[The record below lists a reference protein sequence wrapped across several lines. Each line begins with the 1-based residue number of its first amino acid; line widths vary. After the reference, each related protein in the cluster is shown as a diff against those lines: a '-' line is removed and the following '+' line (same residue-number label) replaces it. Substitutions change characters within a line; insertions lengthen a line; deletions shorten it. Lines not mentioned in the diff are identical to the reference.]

1 MTWFWYTSLY
11 VQMINITYAIK
22 FLYSNQ
28 MRFFMG
34 WTVVNI
40 ENMNKWLQ
48 NKDVRIWKRIML
60 LLCEV
65 GSRMSTYN
73 ISHSLGIRSTSARR
87 TLLKL
92 RVDHQVHNE
101 KKDKKELWRI
111 TKPGVKRVRS
121 MQKKGLL
128 PERDR

>member
-1 MTWFWYTSLY
+1 
-11 VQMINITYAIK
+11 
-22 FLYSNQ
+22 
-28 MRFFMG
+28 MRVEDMK
-34 WTVVNI
+34 
-40 ENMNKWLQ
+40 KWLRD
-48 NKDVRIWKRIML
+48 KDVKIWKRIL
-60 LLCEV
+60 LFLCEV
-65 GSRMSTYN
+65 GSGKSTYD
-73 ISHSLGIRSTSARR
+73 ISCPLGIRRTSTRR

-101 KKDKKELWRI
+101 IKDKKELWRI